1 MFNKVNLEDALYRAR
16 EERRNAESE
25 VVLEQFRDL
34 FLADWEKERRI
45 KNVIEKGC
53 TSDELIDPYGL
64 TEDRIFQLEH
74 IKELAIKYRLRFL
87 STKHFKKDFPQEAIS
102 KIKEIENTAGQE
114 VSALMIL
121 APASMYKLQDANTDP
136 LLFAPLADGR
146 FYLIHQWGGDLSWYR
161 AVLAWPLAKLPNLIA
176 TIAAISMLIALA
188 MPVSIMS
195 AESDRYFNFYR
206 IAFFAWNILFISGFA
221 SYFWFATHQ
230 KFSVNAWNSKHF
242 N

>member
-25 VVLEQFRDL
+25 VALEQFRDL

-53 TSDELIDPYGL
+53 TSDELLDAFGL
-64 TEDRIFQLEH
+64 KEDRIFQLDS
-74 IKELAIKYRLRFL
+74 IKKLAVKYRLRFL
-87 STKHFKKDFPQEAIS
+87 STKHFKKDIPQEAIS
-102 KIKEIENTAGQE
+102 RIKEIEQTTGQE
-114 VSALMIL
+114 ISALMLL
-121 APASMYKLQDANTDP
+121 APASMYKLEDANSDP

-161 AVLAWPLAKLPNLIA
+161 ALLAWPLAKLPNLVV
-176 TIAAISMLIALA
+176 TIACISLLIALV
-188 MPVSIMS
+188 MPTSMMS
-195 AESDRYFNFYR
+195 PESGHYFNFYR
-206 IAFFAWNILFISGFA
+206 IAFFAWNMLFISGFA